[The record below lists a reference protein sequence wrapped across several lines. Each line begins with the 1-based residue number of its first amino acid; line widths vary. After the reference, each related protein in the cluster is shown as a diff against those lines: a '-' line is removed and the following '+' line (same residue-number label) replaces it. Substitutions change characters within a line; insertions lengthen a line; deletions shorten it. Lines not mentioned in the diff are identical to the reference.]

1 MSDLGRPSQ
10 LQPASTQLEVDWYVD
25 PAIHR
30 KELDRLFVNGPN
42 YVGHRLMVPEVGDYQ
57 VLDQLGRGQMLIHNA
72 DGVQLMS
79 NVCRHRQAEMLSG
92 RGNTSHIVCPLHR
105 WTYDTRG
112 QLLGAPHFAE
122 KPCLH
127 LDRQPLE
134 DWNGLLFAGPRGIAA
149 ELAGMQASSIFN
161 FDGYVLDHVEV
172 TQYPINWKTFIEVY
186 LEDYHVVPFHPG
198 LSGFVDCERLEW
210 EFGRNFSVQTVGVRR
225 DLKQPGSPVYGRWHE
240 QVLGRFPDG
249 MPPFGAVWL
258 TVYPNLM
265 VEWYPHVLVVSHIQ
279 PDGPLACRNVVE
291 FYYPEEIAAFEREF
305 VEAERAAYRE
315 TAVEDEEI
323 CIRMD
328 RGRRA
333 LHARGI
339 SQVGPYQSPYEDGMV
354 HFHEYLRRELR

>member
-1 MSDLGRPSQ
+1 MSDLGRTSL
-10 LQPASTQLEVDWYVD
+10 LQPASTQLDVDWYID
-25 PAIHR
+25 PTVHQREI
-30 KELDRLFVNGPN
+30 ERLFRSGPN
-42 YVGHRLMVPEVGDYQ
+42 YVGHRLVVPEIGDYH
-57 VLDQLGRGQMLIHNA
+57 VLDQHGRGQMLIRNA
-72 DGVQLMS
+72 EGVQLMS

-122 KPCLH
+122 KPCVH

-134 DWNGLLFAGPRGIAA
+134 DWNGLLFAGPRPIAQ
-149 ELAGMQASSIFN
+149 ELAAMRDSGLFN

-172 TQYPINWKTFIEVY
+172 TSYPINWKTFIEVY

-198 LSGFVDCERLEW
+198 LAGFVDCDRLAW
-210 EFGRNFSVQTVGVRR
+210 TFGTNFCVQTVGVKRG
-225 DLKQPGSPVYGRWHE
+225 LKQPGSQVYGQWHE
-240 QVLGRFPDG
+240 QVLARFEG
-249 MPPFGAVWL
+249 AAPPFGAVWL

-265 VEWYPHVLVVSHIQ
+265 VEWYPHVLVISHIQ

-315 TAVEDEEI
+315 TAIEDEEI

-354 HFHEYLRRELR
+354 HFHEYLRRELA